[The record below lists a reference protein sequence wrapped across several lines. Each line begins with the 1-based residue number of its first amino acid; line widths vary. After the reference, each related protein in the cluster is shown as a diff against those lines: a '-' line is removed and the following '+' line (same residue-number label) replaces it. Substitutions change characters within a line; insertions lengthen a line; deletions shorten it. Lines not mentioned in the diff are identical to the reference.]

1 MQFFDAA
8 APKLA
13 LTPMQFDYVVVGSG
27 SSGSVAAARLS
38 EDGKSRVL
46 VLEAGGSDRTLK
58 VLMPGWSQLTAYG
71 NPRLDWRLK
80 AEPDP
85 TRGGQTDYMPRGK
98 VLGGTSSINAM
109 SYVRGSQED
118 FDGWAALG
126 CKGWDFESVVP
137 YFRKSETFEGGAGP
151 YRGDRGPLSVS
162 HLRSRHPIS
171 EAFLEACVNAG
182 MPRLDDYN
190 APPREGIAYVQATQ
204 RRGWRHSAY
213 RAYLWPARG
222 RRNLEVRTHAHV
234 RRVVFEGKRAIGVE
248 YTRAEKTEQV
258 RAAKA
263 VVLCAGAF
271 GSPQLLML
279 SGIGPPEHL
288 RAFGLPVLHELPGVG
303 ENFQDHAG
311 TGHTVRV
318 NRSTYNVQTRPW
330 HYLYFGL
337 QWLLTGRGP
346 ASTPMAQVA
355 GTRHRDHD
363 GNRSRVQYLFTPGG
377 YELGESGPM
386 TLNRPAVSGFVN
398 VHRPYSAGWVRLKSA
413 DPFDPPAIHPNL
425 LGDERDVETLRVGQQ
440 FLRKVFGTVPLRR
453 YVVEELSPG
462 AKVQSDD
469 EWRAFI
475 RETAIGVYHPA
486 GTCKMGHDRSAV
498 VDDELRVHGLE
509 GLYVVDASIM
519 PFVVSANLNG
529 NCIMIGEK
537 ASDIVRAAR

>member
-1 MQFFDAA
+1 MQY
-8 APKLA
+8 
-13 LTPMQFDYVVVGSG
+13 DYVVVGSG
-27 SSGSVAAARLS
+27 SSGSVVAARLS
-38 EDGKSRVL
+38 EDGRCRVL
-46 VLEAGGSDRTLK
+46 VLEAGGSDRTLR
-58 VLMPGWSQLTAYG
+58 VLMPGWSQLNAYG
-71 NPRLDWRLK
+71 DPRLDWRFK

-85 TRGGQTDYMPRGK
+85 TRGGQRDYMPRGK

-109 SYVRGSQED
+109 SYVRGSRED
-118 FDGWAALG
+118 FDEWAALG

-162 HLRSRHPIS
+162 YLRSRHPIS

-182 MPRLDDYN
+182 MPRLEDYN
-190 APPREGIAYVQATQ
+190 APPAEGVDYVQATQ

-222 RRNLEVRTHAHV
+222 RANLEIRTHAHA
-234 RRVVFEGKRAIGVE
+234 RRVLFDGKRATGVE
-248 YTRAEKTEQV
+248 YTRDGRTERV
-258 RAAKA
+258 RAARA
-263 VVLCAGAF
+263 VVSSAGAF

-279 SGIGPPEHL
+279 SGIGPAQHL
-288 RAFGLPVLHELPGVG
+288 RALGLPVVHELPGVG

-330 HYLYFGL
+330 HYLVFGL
-337 QWLLTGRGP
+337 QWLIAGRGP

-355 GTRHRDHD
+355 GVRHSDHD
-363 GNRSRVQYLFTPGG
+363 GVRSRVQYLFTPGG
-377 YELGESGPM
+377 YELGESGPKM
-386 TLNRPAVSGFVN
+386 LDRAAVSGFVN
-398 VHRPYSAGWVRLKSA
+398 VHRPYSAGRVRLRSP
-413 DPFDPPAIHPNL
+413 DPLDAPAIHPNL
-425 LGDERDVETLRVGQQ
+425 LEDERDVETLRVGHK
-440 FLRKVFGTVPLRR
+440 FLRGVFATEPLHR

-486 GTCKMGHDRSAV
+486 GTCRMGHDRDAV
-498 VDDELRVHGLE
+498 VDDRLRVHGVD

-537 ASDIVRAAR
+537 ASDMIRAAG

>member
-1 MQFFDAA
+1 MQY
-8 APKLA
+8 
-13 LTPMQFDYVVVGSG
+13 DYIVVGSG
-27 SSGSVAAARLS
+27 SSGSVVAARLS
-38 EDGKSRVL
+38 EDGKNRVL
-46 VLEAGGSDRTLK
+46 VLEAGGSDRTLR

-71 NPRLDWRLK
+71 NPRLDWRFK

-85 TRGGQTDYMPRGK
+85 TRGGKRDYMPRGK

-109 SYVRGSQED
+109 SYVRGSRED
-118 FDGWAALG
+118 FDEWAAMG

-151 YRGDRGPLSVS
+151 WRGDEGPLSVS
-162 HLRSRHPIS
+162 RLRSRHPLS
-171 EAFLEACVNAG
+171 EAFLEACVNSG

-190 APPREGIAYVQATQ
+190 APPREGIDYVQATQ

-213 RAYLWPARG
+213 RAYLRPARR
-222 RRNLEVRTHAHV
+222 RRNLDIRTHAHA
-234 RRVVFEGKRAIGVE
+234 RRVVFDGKRAVGVE
-248 YTRAEKTEQV
+248 YMHREKTKEA

-263 VVLCAGAF
+263 VVLSAGAF

-288 RAFGLPVLHELPGVG
+288 REFGLPVLHALPGVG
-303 ENFQDHAG
+303 GNFQDHAG

-330 HYLYFGL
+330 HYFVFGL
-337 QWLLTGRGP
+337 QWFIAGRGP

-355 GTRHRDHD
+355 GIRHRDHD
-363 GNRSRVQYLFTPGG
+363 GTRSRVQYLFTPGG
-377 YELGESGPM
+377 FELGESGPVM
-386 TLNRPAVSGFVN
+386 LDRPAVTGLVN

-440 FLRKVFGTVPLRR
+440 FLRKVFGAAPLRR
-453 YVVEELSPG
+453 HVVEELSPG
-462 AKVQSDD
+462 TGVQSDD

-486 GTCKMGHDRSAV
+486 GTCKMGHERDAV
-498 VDDELRVHGLE
+498 VDDELRARGIE
-509 GLYVVDASIM
+509 GLRVVDASIM
-519 PFVVSANLNG
+519 PFVVSANLNA

-537 ASDIVRAAR
+537 AADMILAAQ